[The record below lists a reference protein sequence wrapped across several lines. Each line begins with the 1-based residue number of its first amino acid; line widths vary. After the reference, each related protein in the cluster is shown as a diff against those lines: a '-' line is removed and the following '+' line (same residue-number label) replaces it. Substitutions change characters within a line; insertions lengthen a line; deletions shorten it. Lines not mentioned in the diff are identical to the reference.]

1 LAGTVLFVA
10 LAVAFLAF
18 RLSLAGILA
27 CAGSL
32 VFVVLALGSGLLGSP
47 WMCGVSVT
55 VPAYGQLFALSGSI
69 LAMTANIADWRW
81 NRRRLPV
88 ST

>member
-1 LAGTVLFVA
+1 MLFLG
-10 LAVAFLAF
+10 LAVAYLAF
-18 RLSLAGILA
+18 RMSLAGILA

-32 VFVVLALGSGLLGSP
+32 VFVALALGSGLLQSVP
-47 WMCGVSVT
+47 ICGVSVT
-55 VPAYGQLFALSGSI
+55 VPAYGQLFALSGSV